1 MRLATKI
8 FLVSALVIL
17 VLCGTVVWSLLT
29 VKRLVTANQ
38 DIATRA
44 VPALRLQGA
53 LREAVH
59 GLVRL
64 EARAL
69 VLQDRNYAAMWSDRA
84 ARVTRDLEKLGS
96 YLERAEERTAHTRA
110 REAFATYRGHVE
122 EERRLVALG
131 QTRAA
136 LQIAEG
142 PAREAAERTEAALTD
157 VTSATEAGLAAG
169 QARARA
175 LEARTWRAVS
185 TALAVSLLLALTAS
199 ALLAYRMARSLGRL
213 SAATTSL
220 AAGTWTGPLA
230 VTGRDEISE
239 LGRAF
244 NQMADRLSEVE
255 RIKEDFFSHI
265 SHDLRNPLAAIRLS
279 AEALHERA
287 QAAGDAKQARFA
299 YLIDS
304 SAARM
309 MVMINQILDF
319 TRLRA
324 RSVPLDRK
332 PTDLLK
338 VVTRALDELR
348 PMAEE
353 KRIRMDL
360 AAEGHAFTVLG
371 DEGSLVRVVVN
382 LLGNALHFTPSGGA
396 VRARLAEHPDRLEL
410 DLEDTGVGI
419 PADAL
424 PWIFEPYRQAHGP
437 QKGTGLGLAVVKGL
451 VEAHGGTVGVR
462 SELGKGTCFTVTI
475 PKAPA
480 AVVEQVAA

>member
-38 DIATRA
+38 EISTRA

-53 LREAVH
+53 LREALH
-59 GLVRL
+59 ALVRL

-69 VLQDRNYAAMWSDRA
+69 VLQDQHYAAMWSDRA
-84 ARVTRDLEKLGS
+84 TRVTRDLERLGS
-96 YLERAEERTAHTRA
+96 YLERPEERVAYRTA
-110 REAFATYRGHVE
+110 REAVATYRDHVE
-122 EERRLVALG
+122 EERRLMALG
-131 QTRAA
+131 QAKAA
-136 LQIAEG
+136 LRIAEG
-142 PAREAAERTEAALTD
+142 PAREAAERAEAALTD
-157 VTSATEAGLAAG
+157 VTTATEAGLAAG

-185 TALAVSLLLALTAS
+185 TALAASLVLALAAS

-220 AAGTWTGPLA
+220 AAGSWTGPLT

-244 NQMADRLSEVE
+244 NEMAERLRDVE
-255 RIKEDFFSHI
+255 RLKEEFFSHI
-265 SHDLRNPLAAIRLS
+265 THDLRNPLASIRLA
-279 AEALHERA
+279 AEGLQERA

-299 YLIDS
+299 YLVDA

-309 MVMINQILDF
+309 MAMINQILDF

-324 RSVPLDRK
+324 HAVPLDRRS
-332 PTDLLK
+332 TDLLQ
-338 VVTRALDELR
+338 VATRALDELR
-348 PMAEE
+348 PLAEE

-360 AAEGHAFTVLG
+360 AAEGRDFTMQG

-382 LLGNALHFTPSGGA
+382 LLGNALHFTAGGGT
-396 VRARLAEHPDRLEL
+396 VRARLVELPDRLEL
-410 DLEDTGVGI
+410 DVEDTGVGI

-437 QKGTGLGLAVVKGL
+437 RTGTGLGLAVVKGL
-451 VEAHGGTVGVR
+451 VEAHGGTVRVR
-462 SELGKGTCFTVTI
+462 SELGTGSCFTVTI

-480 AVVEQVAA
+480 AAVARVAV